1 MEINKNQ
8 RNGLS
13 IRFLFGTINHTA
25 SNFGWCGFLGDTMSL
40 SLKTPYICDYLK
52 NLGIEF
58 SLVTHEAAETLE
70 KCAEI
75 EKTIGGKICKN
86 LFLQT
91 TTGSAHYLLMMR
103 SDKKFVTKEVS
114 KSLGSSRLSFANG
127 EKMKEMLGTCPG
139 SLSITSLVFDKEK
152 RVSLAIDRDV
162 IAEDYICCHPCD
174 CTATLKIKTSD
185 VTDILIP
192 SLGVTPIIIDIK

>member
-1 MEINKNQ
+1 MT
-8 RNGLS
+8 LS
-13 IRFLFGTINHTA
+13 SVA
-25 SNFGWCGFLGDTMSL
+25 S
-40 SLKTPYICDYLK
+40 YICDYLK

-58 SLVTHEAAETLE
+58 SVISHDAAETLE

-75 EKTIGGKICKN
+75 EKIIGGKICKN

-91 TTGSAHYLLMMR
+91 TTGSVHYLLMM
-103 SDKKFVTKEVS
+103 SSKKKFVTKEVS
-114 KSLGSSRLSFANG
+114 KLLDSSRLSFASG
-127 EKMKEMLGTCPG
+127 EKMEEMLGTSSG

-152 RVSLAIDRDV
+152 KVKLAIDRDV
-162 IAEDYICCHPCD
+162 ISEEYICCHPCD

-192 SLGVTPIIIDIK
+192 SLGVAPIIIDIK

>member
-1 MEINKNQ
+1 MT
-8 RNGLS
+8 LS
-13 IRFLFGTINHTA
+13 SVA
-25 SNFGWCGFLGDTMSL
+25 S
-40 SLKTPYICDYLK
+40 YICDYLK

-58 SLVTHEAAETLE
+58 SVISHDAAETLE

-75 EKTIGGKICKN
+75 EKIIGGKICKN

-91 TTGSAHYLLMMR
+91 TTGSVHYLLMM
-103 SDKKFVTKEVS
+103 SSKKKFVTKEVS
-114 KSLGSSRLSFANG
+114 KLLGSSRLSFASG
-127 EKMKEMLGTCPG
+127 EKMEEMLGTSSG

-152 RVSLAIDRDV
+152 KVKLAIDKDV
-162 IAEDYICCHPCD
+162 VSEEYICCHPCD

>member
-1 MEINKNQ
+1 M
-8 RNGLS
+8 
-13 IRFLFGTINHTA
+13 A
-25 SNFGWCGFLGDTMSL
+25 L
-40 SLKTPYICDYLK
+40 SLKASYICDYLR

-58 SLVTHEAAETLE
+58 SVISHDAAETLE

-91 TTGSAHYLLMMR
+91 TTGSAHYLLMM
-103 SDKKFVTKEVS
+103 SSEKKFVTKEVS

-127 EKMKEMLGTCPG
+127 EKMEEMLGTSPG
-139 SLSITSLVFDKEK
+139 SLSIMSLVFDKEK
-152 RVSLAIDRDV
+152 KVLLAIDRDV
-162 IAEDYICCHPCD
+162 ISDECICCHPCD

-185 VTDILIP
+185 ITDILIP
-192 SLGVTPIIIDIK
+192 SLGITPIIIDTK